1 MMKVRDMKEEGVAV
15 AVILVNI
22 ILSVQWC
29 LGLSDSVHPQNGVN
43 AEEHADDHNG

>member
-1 MMKVRDMKEEGVAV
+1 MAV

-22 ILSVQWC
+22 IFVVQWC

>member
-1 MMKVRDMKEEGVAV
+1 MAV

-43 AEEHADDHNG
+43 AEEHADDHADDSRM